1 MTTPNSNPST
11 AAAAST
17 WNTPSLVM
25 GGLGLVAI
33 GALGAVLLLGNR
45 SAAPEAPAVPARPG
59 SDEPRGSTGNQPP

>member
-25 GGLGLVAI
+25 GGLGLVAV
-33 GALGAVLLLGNR
+33 GALSAVLLMGNR
-45 SAAPEAPAVPARPG
+45 SAAPEAPAA
-59 SDEPRGSTGNQPP
+59 